1 MVLVVVQAATLL
13 LSISLGGAG
22 AAAPYFGSD
31 FTPTTEDNMNGEY
44 VHSVTPGGKPGLFPQ
59 QFKDYPGGVEAYT
72 FYSPAIT
79 TRYSQVWWAPLAP
92 IPLGDLTKKY
102 DGKKVVIV
110 GWEIDQVRKTA
121 AGDVSVPI
129 TASYNHHYGKADRF
143 PTHA

>member
-1 MVLVVVQAATLL
+1 MASDAQPPGFDLVCDAV
-13 LSISLGGAG
+13 SC
-22 AAAPYFGSD
+22 
-31 FTPTTEDNMNGEY
+31 EY
-44 VHSVTPGGKPGLFPQ
+44 TNEL
-59 QFKDYPGGVEAYT
+59 GGVESFDVYVGPFT
-72 FYSPAIT
+72 SL
-79 TRYSQVWWAPLAP
+79 YSQVWWAPLAP